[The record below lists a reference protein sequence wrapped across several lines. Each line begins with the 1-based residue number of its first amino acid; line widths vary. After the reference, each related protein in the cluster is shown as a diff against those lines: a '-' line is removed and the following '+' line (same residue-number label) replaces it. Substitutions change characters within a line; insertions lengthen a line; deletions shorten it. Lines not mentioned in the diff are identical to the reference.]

1 MSSATHFYTT
11 RQLIPRI
18 LRFVAPFKWLLALS
32 FVFNLVFSSLNA
44 LTLAI
49 VEPVFRTLFSAQST
63 NGVASIKMA
72 MPSLQIG
79 TTVKARFDEFIYSLI
94 VSPDFF
100 TSIRNLS
107 IVIFVLFLF
116 RALSKYASS
125 LIGTRLEE
133 SVMKSIRDTLFT
145 KITDL
150 SLDFFSR
157 KRSGEIISLLTND
170 VGVVNH
176 STLNSITQLW
186 REGTTVVIYIT
197 LLLIISPSLTG
208 IAVGVALLGVLL
220 IRTSTT
226 FLRKYAARMQS
237 AQADYTATLQETVM
251 GIRVIKALTV
261 EPLMIKRFM
270 DQTRGYVRSA
280 LKNTR
285 VLSLVPAVNDTFG
298 IVSLVAVFY
307 AGGIA
312 LASNELTPSNLM
324 TFLFILFGLMQP
336 ISTIFSTIAT
346 MQRGVVA
353 ASNIIVTL
361 DEQPSIRSGSV
372 VVNEFRSEIRV
383 SDLTFAYVSNDVING
398 ATFIVTKG
406 KTVALVGSSGGGKST
421 ILDLIVRFYDPQR
434 GSISIDGIDIRTLDL
449 ASYRSLFGMVS
460 QETILFNDSVANNI
474 SLGET
479 VANRDAVVR
488 AARIAHADGFI
499 QALPEGYD
507 TNIGDRGIKLS
518 GGQRQRLAI
527 ARALYREPAILLF
540 DEATSALD
548 TESERI
554 VQDAINDVLKDRTAI
569 IVAHRLSTIVNADV
583 IVVFD
588 GGTVVETGTHA
599 ELLARGGTYA
609 RLHALQFAQPA

>member
-1 MSSATHFYTT
+1 MSSATHSYTT
-11 RQLIPRI
+11 RQLVPRI

-49 VEPVFRTLFSAQST
+49 VEPVFRTLFSTQSS
-63 NGVASIKMA
+63 NGVASMSVAI
-72 MPSLQIG
+72 PTVQIG
-79 TTVKARFDEFIYSLI
+79 TTIKARFDDFIYSLI

-100 TSIRNLS
+100 TSVRNLS

-133 SVMKSIRDTLFT
+133 GVMKSIRDALFT

-150 SLDFFSR
+150 SLDYFSR

-186 REGTTVVIYIT
+186 REGTTVLIYIT
-197 LLLIISPSLTG
+197 FLLIISPSLTG
-208 IAVGVALLGVLL
+208 IAVGVALLGVLM

-226 FLRKYAARMQS
+226 FLRKYAARMQA

-261 EPLMIKRFM
+261 EPLMIKRFT
-270 DQTRGYVRSA
+270 DQTKGFVRSS

-298 IVSLVAVFY
+298 ILALVAVFY
-307 AGGIA
+307 AGGLA

-361 DEQPSIRSGSV
+361 DERPSIQNGTTV
-372 VVNEFRSEIRV
+372 VTEFRSEIAV
-383 SDLTFAYVSNDVING
+383 DNVTFAYDEKNVIND
-398 ATFIVTKG
+398 ASFSVQKG
-406 KTVALVGSSGGGKST
+406 KTVALVGSSGSGKST
-421 ILDLIVRFYDPQR
+421 ILDLIERFYDPQSGTIR
-434 GSISIDGIDIRTLDL
+434 IDGTDIRTLDL
-449 ASYRSLFGMVS
+449 TTYRSLFGMVS

-474 SLGET
+474 SLGESVT
-479 VANRDAVVR
+479 NRDAVIR
-488 AARIAHADGFI
+488 AARIAHADSFI

-527 ARALYREPAILLF
+527 ARALYRDPAILLF

-588 GGTVVETGTHA
+588 HGTVVETGTHA
-599 ELLARGGTYA
+599 ELLARGGAYA
-609 RLHALQFAQPA
+609 RLHAMQFAHTT

>member
-1 MSSATHFYTT
+1 MSSSTHAYTT

-49 VEPVFRTLFSAQST
+49 VEPVFRTLFSAQTS
-63 NGVASIKMA
+63 NGNTSMSVSIPA
-72 MPSLQIG
+72 VQIG
-79 TTVKARFDEFIYSLI
+79 TTLKARFDEFIYSLI

-107 IVIFVLFLF
+107 LVIFVLFLL

-133 SVMKSIRDTLFT
+133 GVMKTIRDTLFA

-150 SLDFFSR
+150 SLDYFSR

-186 REGTTVVIYIT
+186 REGTTVVIYLA
-197 LLLIISPSLTG
+197 LLLIISPSLTA
-208 IAVGVALLGVLL
+208 IALCVSLLGVLM

-226 FLRKYAARMQS
+226 FLRKYAARMQA

-261 EPLMIKRFM
+261 EPLMIRRFT
-270 DQTRGYVRSA
+270 DQTRDFVRSA

-298 IVSLVAVFY
+298 ILALVAVFY
-307 AGGIA
+307 AGGMA
-312 LASNELTPSNLM
+312 LASNSLTPSNLM

-361 DEQPSIRSGSV
+361 DEQSTIQSGTTTVQGFS
-372 VVNEFRSEIRV
+372 SEIELSDV
-383 SDLTFAYVSNDVING
+383 SFAYEEAV
-398 ATFIVTKG
+398 VTRNASFRVKKG
-406 KTVALVGSSGGGKST
+406 QTVALVGSSGSGKST
-421 ILDLIVRFYDPQR
+421 ILDLIMRFYDPQS
-434 GSISIDGIDIRTLDL
+434 GSIKVDGHDIREYDL
-449 ASYRSLFGMVS
+449 TSYRSLFGMVS

-474 SLGET
+474 SLGESIPD
-479 VANRDAVVR
+479 RSAVVR
-488 AARIAHADGFI
+488 AARIAHADEFI

-527 ARALYREPAILLF
+527 ARALYRDPAILLF

-554 VQDAINDVLKDRTAI
+554 VQDAINDVLQDRTAI

-588 GGTVVETGTHA
+588 NGAVVESGTHA
-599 ELLARGGTYA
+599 TLLARNGAYA
-609 RLHALQFAQPA
+609 RLHALQFSHTS